1 MSDDTRGRRR
11 ILQGR
16 VTSAKMDKTIVVT
29 VERLLEHPKYKKYV
43 RRSTRY
49 FAHDEKREAR
59 AGDLVEIQETR
70 PISRRKRWRLV
81 RIVDRSRL
89 TESLATPAVETAIEA
104 DTAATGAAK

>member
-1 MSDDTRGRRR
+1 MSDTRGRRR
-11 ILQGR
+11 LLQGR

-29 VERLLEHPKYKKYV
+29 VEHLMEHPKYKKFV
-43 RRSTRY
+43 RRATRY

-89 TESLATPAVETAIEA
+89 TESLATPAVETATEA
-104 DTAATGAAK
+104 DTAAGAAR